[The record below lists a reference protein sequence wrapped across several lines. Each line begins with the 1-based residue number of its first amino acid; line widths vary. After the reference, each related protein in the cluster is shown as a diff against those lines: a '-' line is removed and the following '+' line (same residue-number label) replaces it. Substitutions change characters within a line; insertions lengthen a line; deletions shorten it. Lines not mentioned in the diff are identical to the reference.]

1 MREDEMAATI
11 ETSVLDGVRV
21 LCLARPPVN
30 AIDLG
35 LVGEIEEALAAAE
48 AAGGPLVL
56 TGSATCFSAG
66 VDTRA
71 VGGYGAAERR
81 AMVLGIDRML
91 ARLYAFPAPA
101 VAAVS
106 GHALGGGL
114 VLALACDVRLATSAP
129 AKIGLTEVTAG
140 IPFPAGA
147 LAVVRA
153 ELAPP
158 ATRVL
163 CLTGQTVDAG
173 EGVALGLFDRVVP
186 PADLLTQAIETAR
199 ALAAAPAYAR
209 VKAQLRAETS
219 ARLAHIVEAEDDPL
233 LDGWL

>member
-1 MREDEMAATI
+1 MREDGMTATI
-11 ETSVLDGVRV
+11 ETGLVGGVRV
-21 LCLARPPVN
+21 LRLARPPVN

-35 LVGEIEEALAAAE
+35 LVGELEAALADAE

-66 VDTRA
+66 VDTKA

-114 VLALACDVRLATSAP
+114 VLALACDVRIATATP

-147 LAVVRA
+147 LAVVQA
-153 ELAPP
+153 ELSPP
-158 ATRVL
+158 AARVL

-186 PADLLTQAIETAR
+186 ASNLLADAIDTAR
-199 ALAAAPAYAR
+199 ALAAAPAYPR
-209 VKAQLRAETS
+209 VKAQLRAS
-219 ARLAHIVEAEDDPL
+219 ICARLTHIVEAEDDPL

>member
-1 MREDEMAATI
+1 MREHGMTATI
-11 ETSVLDGVRV
+11 ETSLVDGVRV
-21 LCLARPPVN
+21 LRLARAPVN

-35 LVGEIEEALAAAE
+35 LVGELEAALADAA

-66 VDTRA
+66 VDTKA

-114 VLALACDVRLATSAP
+114 VLALACDVRIATAAP

-140 IPFPAGA
+140 IPVPAGA
-147 LAVVRA
+147 LAVVQA
-153 ELAPP
+153 ELSPP
-158 ATRVL
+158 AARVL

-173 EGVALGLFDRVVP
+173 EGVALGLFDRVVAASNLL
-186 PADLLTQAIETAR
+186 ADAIDTAR

-209 VKAQLRAETS
+209 VKAQLRAATC
-219 ARLAHIVEAEDDPL
+219 ARLTHIVEAEDDPL